1 MKFEDRVQLK
11 LSDLTEELFE
21 KIVAYGFCV
30 PSGMGGPGCVIMI
43 AEDGRSYQFYGPELN
58 NLNYY
63 REWAS
68 LFPVLNQCDTRQ
80 WKLAE
85 NVSCTKLFV
94 RNDIYDLF
102 MENLP
107 TPEKMIC
114 YRWEDSCIKATL
126 LLHARTED
134 EIEKINWRYELRTP
148 LFEKD
153 DLVED
158 YENYRKKCLYKHIDE
173 NHIKATPGK
182 LLILSGFSGVGK
194 GTVIQQLLTEYPE
207 KYVVSVSATTRKP
220 RKGEVDGKSYYFKKR
235 EEFEDLI
242 NKNEFLEFAEYAGE
256 YYGTLKKDVYK
267 NYFKGK
273 NVIIEIDSQGARQI
287 REKQKIQSVFLIPPS
302 FEELLH
308 RLKNRGTESKESIHR
323 RLKQALDEIEHIEEY
338 GVLLVNDSVEGT
350 AFVIDALFHPGLKN
364 ASGMNEREL
373 KIAREIRE
381 GIIKYLSDEEG
392 G

>member
-21 KIVAYGFCV
+21 KIVAYGFCA

>member
-11 LSDLTEELFE
+11 LSDLTEELFK
-21 KIVAYGFCV
+21 KIVAYGFCA

-126 LLHARTED
+126 LM
-134 EIEKINWRYELRTP
+134 
-148 LFEKD
+148 LF
-153 DLVED
+153 
-158 YENYRKKCLYKHIDE
+158 RI
-173 NHIKATPGK
+173 
-182 LLILSGFSGVGK
+182 FM
-194 GTVIQQLLTEYPE
+194 
-207 KYVVSVSATTRKP
+207 
-220 RKGEVDGKSYYFKKR
+220 
-235 EEFEDLI
+235 
-242 NKNEFLEFAEYAGE
+242 
-256 YYGTLKKDVYK
+256 
-267 NYFKGK
+267 
-273 NVIIEIDSQGARQI
+273 
-287 REKQKIQSVFLIPPS
+287 
-302 FEELLH
+302 
-308 RLKNRGTESKESIHR
+308 EST
-323 RLKQALDEIEHIEEY
+323 
-338 GVLLVNDSVEGT
+338 NC
-350 AFVIDALFHPGLKN
+350 
-364 ASGMNEREL
+364 
-373 KIAREIRE
+373 
-381 GIIKYLSDEEG
+381 LSDCWRKSG
-392 G
+392 